1 MLNLSHISAIS
12 TYIHLCLYLFL
23 LELRHIQQNDRV
35 IQGRDGN
42 LYFSHVT
49 EADSRDDYTCNTQFP
64 SARIIVLKE
73 PIKLTVVPCK
83 HQDRGCWLS
92 LTNLCL
98 SLKTFSLNRGE
109 WARHWVIFKITQCLK
124 MQSMVQNTD
133 KQWDSVKPKMFVWC
147 IYNVYTHRLTEQMEW
162 KESSC
167 VGMGKIWDI
176 HNEFKIILLVI

>member
-109 WARHWVIFKITQCLK
+109 QARHWVIFKITQCLK
-124 MQSMVQNTD
+124 MQC
-133 KQWDSVKPKMFVWC
+133 QWCKTLTNSETQWNQRC
-147 IYNVYTHRLTEQMEW
+147 LSGVYIMY
-162 KESSC
+162 
-167 VGMGKIWDI
+167 I
-176 HNEFKIILLVI
+176 HID